1 MQEMLDEIHRRNRDR
16 SEQDQR
22 HAPAAGPQVGIFWE
36 LNGALF
42 IEGVSLTEAESWGQF
57 KNYPGSH
64 EKMWRKY
71 QRIDAVVRD
80 LEYDAPPRGRVV
92 YDTAGQHFHLTPT
105 FAFFETKRW
114 WLRSAAICIYR
125 RKLRPLQMTTTGARN
140 AWLHHRATRIY
151 DIKTT
156 PKAWLRPKPS
166 RLHLSHQV
174 VNRIGD
180 LVLS

>member
-1 MQEMLDEIHRRNRDR
+1 MSNGPKQEKPAGMQEMLDEIHRRNRDR

-22 HAPAAGPQVGIFWE
+22 QAPAAGPQVGIVWE

-71 QRIDAVVRD
+71 QRIDAVARD

-92 YDTAGQHFHLTPT
+92 YDMAGQQFHLY
-105 FAFFETKRW
+105 ADVCILRNETLVAKI
-114 WLRSAAICIYR
+114 RS
-125 RKLRPLQMTTTGARN
+125 
-140 AWLHHRATRIY
+140 
-151 DIKTT
+151 D
-156 PKAWLRPKPS
+156 
-166 RLHLSHQV
+166 LHLPPKVEAAPDDHYRCAKCLAASPSDK
-174 VNRIGD
+174 D
-180 LVLS
+180 L